1 MKSVGLL
8 KINESSIWHVT
19 YSKFGFFGKK
29 VTIFRKNLKI
39 DNHSSCIK
47 IKTRQNKE
55 LKNRRK
61 NIVWSISLKITWN
74 RAARSLY
81 VCQIPTNNGRWQQW
95 FDQSRWS
102 SNCHQGYLGY
112 SPVKTKVRLKNL
124 LNDRI

>member
-39 DNHSSCIK
+39 DNHSNCIK

-61 NIVWSISLKITWN
+61 NIVCMRYEIMFAPIFPTWDMNFLMMQWFSISDI
-74 RAARSLY
+74 
-81 VCQIPTNNGRWQQW
+81 
-95 FDQSRWS
+95 
-102 SNCHQGYLGY
+102 
-112 SPVKTKVRLKNL
+112 
-124 LNDRI
+124 